1 MFSFVNCRQSG
12 ASDSVRQEAFLRMVY
27 GRILLAGFAALLAA
41 FVSSAAA
48 AQTRAVLDANTVL
61 LVGPEE
67 AEPVVQA
74 AGDLASDMEKV
85 FGKKPRIVR
94 SPQENAPLTIL
105 IGWQSALVRQL
116 RPAAASQAESF
127 TISLARPAS
136 GPVVVLTGAD
146 MRGAIFAVYQFAQD
160 YLHVDPLYYWTDHAP
175 PRRTRIELPPA
186 LDKSFPA
193 PLFKYRGWFIN
204 DEDLLTGWSPGAKG
218 EGTGISLEVWD
229 KIYETILRLKGNM
242 VCPGTWIFPDEP
254 QIRLA
259 GKRGLIVSQHHAIP
273 LGMNVAR
280 WPEGVPY
287 SYTSHPE
294 ILERAWT
301 NAVNAYPPGVEVLW
315 SLGLRGL
322 SDASY
327 AAYDLSV
334 GNDNAALGRLIG
346 KAMDTQ
352 MRIVR
357 AARPDAQFV
366 TNLWQEGAR
375 LVQEGHL
382 QIPAGVGTVWADD
395 GFGYLQD
402 RGQVTA
408 GQGAYYHV
416 AMMNFRANQLTEMVP
431 VDRIASELGRFAKAG
446 ATHYVLLNNSDVRPV
461 SMTTKAVMDLA
472 WKGPSTEVTN
482 AMTFYRDWSAEQ
494 FGQKAADTV
503 AALYKDYF
511 EAPART
517 AREPVREYGDQYYH
531 TESRILLR
539 AYAIDGPLYTIPGQA
554 PLWMP
559 YRLTE
564 PPSRLP
570 RQPGRQSLAEI
581 AAGEAQRCRDAQ
593 PRWDALWA
601 RAVKAEQLVA
611 LQRRPFYRAHVLA
624 MIAISRESN
633 RILASAGEAVQA
645 AQAGDRAKA
654 RAAAGRALLAV
665 AEIRRVESAAE
676 YGKWKNWYR
685 GDWLTNI
692 GRTGELFA
700 NFARL
705 MDDPLSPLP
714 APILWENWEAY
725 HHIMQYE
732 GDRTAD
738 IR

>member
-1 MFSFVNCRQSG
+1 MFKTVHR
-12 ASDSVRQEAFLRMVY
+12 LI
-27 GRILLAGFAALLAA
+27 ILGGFAALLAM
-41 FVSSAAA
+41 FVCDRAT

-61 LVGPEE
+61 LVGQEE
-67 AEPVVQA
+67 AEPLVQA
-74 AGDLASDMEKV
+74 AQDLASDMEKV
-85 FGKKPRIVR
+85 FGKKPRIVQSR
-94 SPQENAPLTIL
+94 QGGAPLTIL
-105 IGWQSALVRQL
+105 IGQQSALVRQL
-116 RPAAASQAESF
+116 RPSTASQAESF
-127 TISLARPAS
+127 TISLARSDA
-136 GPVVVLTGAD
+136 GPTVVLTGAD

-160 YLHVDPLYYWTDHAP
+160 YLQVDPLYYWTDHAP
-175 PRRTRIELPPA
+175 PRRTRIELPAA
-186 LDKSFPA
+186 LDKSYPA
-193 PLFKYRGWFIN
+193 PVFKYRGWFIN
-204 DEDLLTGWSPGAKG
+204 DEDQLTGWSPGPKG
-218 EGTGISLEVWD
+218 EGTGISLEVWNR
-229 KIYETILRLKGNM
+229 IFETILRLKGNI

-287 SYTSHPE
+287 SYNKNPE
-294 ILERAWT
+294 ILERAWK

-334 GNDNAALGRLIG
+334 GSDNAVLGRLIA
-346 KAMDTQ
+346 KAMDAQ

-357 AARPDAQFV
+357 EARPNAQFV

-382 QIPAGVGTVWADD
+382 KIPAGVGTVWADD

-402 RGQVTA
+402 KGQVTA

-431 VDRIASELGRFAKAG
+431 VDRIASELGRYAKAG
-446 ATHYVLLNNSDVRPV
+446 ATNYVLLNNSDVRPV

-472 WKGPSTEVTN
+472 WKGPTPEITN
-482 AMTFYRDWSAEQ
+482 AMTFYRNWSAEQ
-494 FGQKAADTV
+494 FGEKAADAV
-503 AALYKDYF
+503 ASLYKDYF
-511 EAPART
+511 DAPART
-517 AREPVREYGDQYYH
+517 AREPIHEYGDQYYH

-539 AYAIDGPLYTIPGQA
+539 AYAIDGPLYTVPGQA

-564 PPSRLP
+564 PPSLLP
-570 RQPGRQSLAEI
+570 RQQQGKQTLAEI
-581 AAGEAQRCRDAQ
+581 AAGEAQRCREAQ
-593 PRWDALWA
+593 PRWDALWG
-601 RAVKAEQLVA
+601 RAVEAEQLVTA
-611 LQRRPFYRAHVLA
+611 ERRPFYRAHVLA
-624 MIAISRESN
+624 MIAISKESN
-633 RILASAGEAVQA
+633 RILGLAGEAVQA
-645 AQAGDRAKA
+645 AQAGARAKA
-654 RAAAGRALLAV
+654 KTAAERAIQAV
-665 AEIRRVESAAE
+665 AEIRKVESAAE
-676 YGKWKNWYR
+676 YDKWKNWYR
-685 GDWLTNI
+685 GDWLTNV

-700 NFARL
+700 NFAKL

-714 APILWENWEAY
+714 PPILWENWEAY